1 MPRIQRTL
9 SDLTRNGPTLE
20 VRVEPILDVQEV
32 LRAEG
37 QPVPSA
43 TLLGMIDTGAS
54 GTLVEPNVF
63 KPLNMKPFTFAR
75 LRTASTVQPLIRGQ
89 YRARIVLAQNI
100 AFEVD
105 VVGGSLIGQH
115 VQCLI
120 GRDILE
126 RVVLTYDGPRCRF
139 SIKMPTPVA
148 ED

>member
-1 MPRIQRTL
+1 MPRIQRIL
-9 SDLTRNGPTLE
+9 DDLIRYGPTLE
-20 VRVEPILDVQEV
+20 VKIEPILDVQEL

-43 TLLGMIDTGAS
+43 ALLGMIDTGAS

-63 KPLNMKPFTFAR
+63 KPLNMKPFTVAR

-89 YRARIVLAQNI
+89 YRTRIVIAQDI

-105 VVGGSLIGQH
+105 AVGGSLIGQR

-120 GRDILE
+120 GRDILQHM
-126 RVVLTYDGPRCRF
+126 VLTYDGPRSRF
-139 SIKMPTPVA
+139 TLRMP
-148 ED
+148 